1 MKFVIIDLCQGK
13 KQQIVI
19 ISVYES
25 FTWSNFP
32 VVAKFADL
40 LLISKC
46 FWIFN
51 LYDALSSWFTFH
63 ADSHWRII
71 RIYKSGNYINQMSK
85 NELFTDYICNNYIYC
100 LYTIRNLSALIGKT
114 NELFRSDVIFAALN
128 LT

>member
-71 RIYKSGNYINQMSK
+71 RIYKSGN
-85 NELFTDYICNNYIYC
+85 
-100 LYTIRNLSALIGKT
+100 
-114 NELFRSDVIFAALN
+114 
-128 LT
+128 